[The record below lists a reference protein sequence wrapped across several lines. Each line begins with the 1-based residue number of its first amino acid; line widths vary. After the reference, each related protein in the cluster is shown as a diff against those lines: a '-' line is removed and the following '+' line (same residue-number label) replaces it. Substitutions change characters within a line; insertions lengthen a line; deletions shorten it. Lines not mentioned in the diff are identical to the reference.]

1 MVAESFYKRRKI
13 STLNCFVDILNIF
26 PLNYYI
32 IFLINLPPSVQFR
45 FIVPLISLFVRI
57 QHKASINL
65 RFIIILYEFI
75 IMTEKSCQYLIIG
88 SGIAGYNALK
98 ELLELKPNSKI
109 IMVTSDRYYP
119 YDRPPLSKYY
129 LRGEMP
135 RDKLF
140 FESDDFYKRD
150 NLEVMLN
157 KSVERIDANL
167 KEAIL
172 NDGSVISFDKALIS
186 TGGRPRRLNIP
197 GSENALYLRSLD
209 DADRIREAASKGKN
223 ALIIGAG
230 FIGVEVASSLTTLGV
245 RTTVVEVMPYIWN
258 TFVDEKV
265 SRVIQQYLESKGI
278 NFILNESVKEI
289 QGKIAT
295 TSSGRKIEADMFLIA
310 VGISP
315 NVELAQRSGMQVD
328 NGIVVNEY
336 LETSARDIYAAGDI
350 ANIFDP
356 REGKRKRIEHW
367 NNAEYTGKLAARNMA
382 GSREAYNFISS
393 IWSDIF
399 DLHIESAGETR
410 NYDEYIIRGRFNSD
424 NPNFNVIYLKGGI
437 VRGYVAINRDYSEL
451 EVLNKLIEGS
461 VDVSNKKNSLA
472 DKGFDLKELLK

>member
-1 MVAESFYKRRKI
+1 MKCE
-13 STLNCFVDILNIF
+13 
-26 PLNYYI
+26 
-32 IFLINLPPSVQFR
+32 
-45 FIVPLISLFVRI
+45 
-57 QHKASINL
+57 
-65 RFIIILYEFI
+65 
-75 IMTEKSCQYLIIG
+75 YLIIG

-98 ELLELKPNSKI
+98 ELLQIKPNSRI
-109 IMVTSDRYYP
+109 IMITSDKYYP
-119 YDRPPLSKYY
+119 YDRPPLSKDY
-129 LRGEMP
+129 LKGKLEKDM
-135 RDKLF
+135 LF

-230 FIGVEVASSLTTLGV
+230 FIGVEVASSLITLGV
-245 RTTVVEVMPYIWN
+245 KTTVVEVMPYIWN

-336 LETSARDIYAAGDI
+336 LETNARDIYAAGDI

-410 NYDEYIIRGRFNSD
+410 NYDEYIIRGKFELERPRFS
-424 NPNFNVIYLKGGI
+424 VIYLKGGI
-437 VRGYVAINRDYSEL
+437 IKGYLAINRNVKEIIA
-451 EVLNKLIEGS
+451 LNKLIQKQA
-461 VDVSNKKNSLA
+461 DVSSKRDKLA
-472 DKGFDLKELLK
+472 DESFDLQKLLI